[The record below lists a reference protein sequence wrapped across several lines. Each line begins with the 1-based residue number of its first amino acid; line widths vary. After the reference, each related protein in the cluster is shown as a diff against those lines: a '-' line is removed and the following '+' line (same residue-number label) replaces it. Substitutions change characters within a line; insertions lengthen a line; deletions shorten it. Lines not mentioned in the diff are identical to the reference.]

1 MTGFAVIFEV
11 LCLGFFSHRKKCIFG
26 TKQGSLQMYKY
37 KVKQGKVV
45 KTVKFIYSFLTNINN
60 FYIKL

>member
-1 MTGFAVIFEV
+1 MFCSDLWGPLF
-11 LCLGFFSHRKKCIFG
+11 GFFPNRYRCIFG

-45 KTVKFIYSFLTNINN
+45 KTV
-60 FYIKL
+60 YIFFFDKYKQLLY